1 MEHYRFLWC
10 KPVAQNVPERAEG
23 IVLIRRM
30 AGEDRQAFSDFY
42 DRYAS
47 LAFALIRR
55 IIIQPAEAEEVLQ
68 EVFWQVWMEAGA
80 YDEKRGSPEA
90 WILNRARSRAI
101 DKLRSIRRR
110 RETFVAPVDERT
122 WPARPDETLSTGSYA
137 EDGEAVRSA
146 LALLP
151 GSQREVIELAF
162 YQGLTQSEIALRLG
176 EPLGT
181 IKTRMRL
188 GLERLRG
195 HFRSTDPETT

>member
-10 KPVAQNVPERAEG
+10 NPMAQNVPERAEG
-23 IVLIRRM
+23 VALIRRITD
-30 AGEDRQAFSDFY
+30 EDRQAFSDFY
-42 DRYAS
+42 DRYAR
-47 LAFALIRR
+47 LVFALIRR

-68 EVFWQVWMEAGA
+68 EVFWQVWMEADT
-80 YDEKRGSPEA
+80 YDEERGSPEA
-90 WILNRARSRAI
+90 WLLNRARSRAI

-122 WPARPDETLSTGSYA
+122 WPARPDGTLSTEA
-137 EDGEAVRSA
+137 GEAVRSA

-195 HFRSTDPETT
+195 HFRSTDPETA